1 MIAGY
6 TNAGVAPQM
15 AIFAEAIA
23 KVPQTRLSRGVACG
37 AVSTAPRR
45 GIWSRTMIDPDHRLV
60 ARIVTVLEERT
71 QAQGDLLAA
80 TLAARWSA
88 SDRHEPA
95 AHEWLRRWTPKPA
108 HFVSPACT
116 CAAGR
121 CLVCN

>member
-1 MIAGY
+1 MSDWLPRGGFDRPAAGD
-6 TNAGVAPQM
+6 P
-15 AIFAEAIA
+15 
-23 KVPQTRLSRGVACG
+23 CG
-37 AVSTAPRR
+37 AMT
-45 GIWSRTMIDPDHRLV
+45 DPDHRLV
-60 ARIVTVLEERT
+60 ARLVTVFEERT

-95 AHEWLRRWTPKPA
+95 AHEWLRRWRPKPA
-108 HFVSPACT
+108 TFIAPVCT

>member
-1 MIAGY
+1 MSDWLPRGGFDRPAAGD
-6 TNAGVAPQM
+6 PC
-15 AIFAEAIA
+15 EAM
-23 KVPQTRLSRGVACG
+23 P
-37 AVSTAPRR
+37 
-45 GIWSRTMIDPDHRLV
+45 DPDHRLV
-60 ARIVTVLEERT
+60 ARLVTVLEERT

-108 HFVSPACT
+108 TFIAPVCT

>member
-1 MIAGY
+1 M
-6 TNAGVAPQM
+6 
-15 AIFAEAIA
+15 
-23 KVPQTRLSRGVACG
+23 
-37 AVSTAPRR
+37 
-45 GIWSRTMIDPDHRLV
+45 DPDHRLV

-108 HFVSPACT
+108 HFVVARVHLRGGPLP
-116 CAAGR
+116 R
-121 CLVCN
+121 LQLVHTPRVWG

>member
-1 MIAGY
+1 LSGVFQRGGFDRPAAGD
-6 TNAGVAPQM
+6 Q
-15 AIFAEAIA
+15 
-23 KVPQTRLSRGVACG
+23 RLAM
-37 AVSTAPRR
+37 T
-45 GIWSRTMIDPDHRLV
+45 DPDQRLV
-60 ARIVTVLEERT
+60 SRLVTVLQERT

-108 HFVSPACT
+108 TFIAPPCT

>member
-1 MIAGY
+1 M
-6 TNAGVAPQM
+6 T
-15 AIFAEAIA
+15 
-23 KVPQTRLSRGVACG
+23 
-37 AVSTAPRR
+37 
-45 GIWSRTMIDPDHRLV
+45 DPDHRLV
-60 ARIVTVLEERT
+60 VRLVTLLHERT

-95 AHEWLRRWTPKPA
+95 AHEWLRHWTPKPA
-108 HFVSPACT
+108 TFVTPACT

>member
-1 MIAGY
+1 M
-6 TNAGVAPQM
+6 T
-15 AIFAEAIA
+15 
-23 KVPQTRLSRGVACG
+23 
-37 AVSTAPRR
+37 
-45 GIWSRTMIDPDHRLV
+45 DPDQRLV
-60 ARIVTVLEERT
+60 SRLVTVLQERT

-95 AHEWLRRWTPKPA
+95 AHEWLQHWKPKPA
-108 HFVSPACT
+108 TFIAPPCT